1 MGLGAPPHTGSHEL
15 LPQKVMYSQNKGRL
29 GGMGD
34 CWGLGP
40 WGQHSRP
47 VFTASIREASLRAR
61 RWEDSPSAHEAP
73 PRTTSPQSR
82 TRGSQV
88 ERFPRMMGWGGAN
101 LIPSESRGNL

>member
-29 GGMGD
+29 GGMED